1 MAEYVNSDVLV
12 DTDWVAA
19 HGGDDGVRL
28 VEVDVDTNSYDSG
41 HICGAVGWNWET
53 QLSDGVQRD
62 IASPEQWAELLESSG
77 IAADTHV
84 ILYGDNNNWFAAFA
98 YWQFKLGG
106 HDRVSLMNGGRL
118 KWEQEGRELTTDPT
132 DVAPATYEAGEA
144 NPALRILQPDV
155 RAAVGDG
162 STVLVDVRSPAE
174 FTGEI
179 LAPPGLAE
187 LSQRGGHIPGADN
200 VPWLTAVN
208 EADGTFKSAD
218 DLLEIYGARGATG
231 DAPVITYCRIGERS
245 AHTWFA
251 LHELLGVGDVRNYD
265 GSWTEWGS
273 MIGLPIER

>member
-1 MAEYVNSDVLV
+1 MAEYVNRDALV
-12 DTDWVAA
+12 DTDWVTA

-28 VEVDVDTNSYDSG
+28 VEVDVDTSAFDSG
-41 HICGAVGWNWET
+41 HIPGAVGWNWET
-53 QLSDGVQRD
+53 QLSDGIRRD
-62 IASPEQWAELLESSG
+62 IASPEQWKELLETSG

-98 YWQFKLGG
+98 YWQFKMGG
-106 HDRVSLMNGGRL
+106 HERVSLMNGGRL

-132 DVAPATYEAGEA
+132 VVERSTYEAGESD
-144 NPALRILQPDV
+144 PSLRVLQPDV

-179 LAPPGLAE
+179 LAPPGLQE

-218 DLLEIYGARGATG
+218 ELLEIYGARGATG